1 MKLDYHDKPLK
12 IFMAYVFAHKGLFAL
27 DMVCA
32 LAVAAIDLVFPWVSR
47 TAMNTLLP
55 QKLFTAFFTVMAVM
69 VAAYF
74 LKSVLYYVITVV
86 GHRMGVLT
94 ESDMRRDIFTHMQD
108 LSCSFYDKNRTGVLM
123 SRITSDLFC
132 ACGSR
137 SRSACA

>member
-1 MKLDYHDKPLK
+1 MKIDYRDKPLK
-12 IFMAYVFAHKGLFAL
+12 IFMAYVFAHKGLFAI

-55 QKLFTAFFTVMAVM
+55 QKLFATFFTVMAIM

-94 ESDMRRDIFTHMQD
+94 ESDMRRDIFTT
-108 LSCSFYDKNRTGVLM
+108 C
-123 SRITSDLFC
+123 RIFPAAFTTKTAP
-132 ACGSR
+132 AC
-137 SRSACA
+137 